1 MNSCVLKTH
10 RKYDIFTLY
19 IIYSIPTHMTYLSI
33 QFNIFSCNKFT
44 STLTMSKDVENYIT
58 VSSIQIYSF
67 KETNI
72 F

>member
-33 QFNIFSCNKFT
+33 QFNIFSYNKFT